1 MESAQSIERKFLARD
16 NSNLTDKF
24 AKSHARDA
32 LWRGFR
38 RAQEEMDRLR
48 GRHLPT
54 IDFNIA
60 AALTRLLAHDRAR
73 EVSRAQMLTL
83 FSPRV
88 SHSKH
93 LPVFVLCCV
102 LGLGVFCCFVV
113 FLFPVLQVFGIP
125 NSPRS

>member
-1 MESAQSIERKFLARD
+1 MESAQSIERKFLTRD

-60 AALTRLLAHDRAR
+60 AALKRLLAHDRAR
-73 EVSRAQMLTL
+73 EVSRAQMVKVHVNMAVWRDRYGRLWRRKLT
-83 FSPRV
+83 
-88 SHSKH
+88 
-93 LPVFVLCCV
+93 
-102 LGLGVFCCFVV
+102 
-113 FLFPVLQVFGIP
+113 
-125 NSPRS
+125 

>member
-24 AKSHARDA
+24 AKSQARDA

-48 GRHLPT
+48 GRHLPS

-60 AALTRLLAHDRAR
+60 AALKRLLAHDRAR
-73 EVSRAQMLTL
+73 EVSRAQMLKAHVNMAVWRDRYGRLWRRKLT
-83 FSPRV
+83 
-88 SHSKH
+88 
-93 LPVFVLCCV
+93 
-102 LGLGVFCCFVV
+102 
-113 FLFPVLQVFGIP
+113 
-125 NSPRS
+125 